1 MAGRTGSWDV
11 IGTQSADRSGAGNR
25 HHSPLPE
32 ARMYESGAQQRPHSP
47 STPHLRVMGP
57 SVPSLDA
64 RPSSNAAPASPV
76 SPDLTRPLPLASSP
90 ESTRGTSAR
99 ILLVEDNPDNRN
111 IYRVILEHT
120 GYTVVEATDGEEA
133 LRAAREEGP
142 DLILMD
148 LSIPKMNGLEVTRI
162 LKNDS
167 ATRHVPIIALTAFA
181 MASDRLKAA
190 EAGCDGYLAKPVE
203 PRAVVE
209 EVRQQLS
216 RKDRLV

>member
-1 MAGRTGSWDV
+1 
-11 IGTQSADRSGAGNR
+11 
-25 HHSPLPE
+25 
-32 ARMYESGAQQRPHSP
+32 MYESGAQPRPQSA

-57 SVPSLDA
+57 SAPSLAA
-64 RPSSNAAPASPV
+64 RPSGNAAPASPG
-76 SPDLTRPLPLASSP
+76 SADPIRPQPAP
-90 ESTRGTSAR
+90 AQDYTPGTAPR

-133 LRAAREEGP
+133 LRAAREENP

-148 LSIPKMNGLEVTRI
+148 LSIPKVNGLEVTRI

-167 ATRHVPIIALTAFA
+167 ATRRVPIIALTAFA

-216 RKDRLV
+216 LKERLV